1 MLRSY
6 DLTLVLNKKYKSK
19 NNIYWEEIKKM
30 ARKVEHEPVKKD
42 DREFFLALDQLSKER
57 KLDKD
62 LLIKSIEAGLSSAY
76 KKEMGESRTVVAKLN
91 EEAGRI
97 EYYAYQKVV
106 DGEPQE
112 DNELSLEEAHDIDP
126 NAKVGD
132 IIGEDITPI
141 KLSRIAAQTAKQ
153 VIMQRINE
161 AIREQIASE
170 MNDKE
175 GELVSAVVRRIESG
189 IVYVEITG
197 SQMEGVLGVSDQC
210 PTDDYHVGDIIKVFV
225 KRVRENAYGNTQ
237 VVVSRSCAGFVK
249 KLFEVEVPELKSG
262 LVKVKNIVREAGN
275 RTKMVVYTDDP
286 NLDALSSCIGIRG
299 ERVNSI
305 VGQLGGEKIDV
316 ILYTSNITEYIIRC
330 LNPLK
335 SVISIKVDEE
345 NKRAEVIVPDNK
357 LSLAIGKGGMNAKL
371 ASRLVGMKLDIRA
384 MSAITS
390 EFEDNGDQQ

>member
-1 MLRSY
+1 
-6 DLTLVLNKKYKSK
+6 
-19 NNIYWEEIKKM
+19 M
-30 ARKVEHEPVKKD
+30 ARKVEKEQVKRD

-57 KLDKD
+57 KLDKE

-97 EYYAYQKVV
+97 EYFAFQKVV
-106 DGEPQE
+106 EGEPQE

-161 AIREQIASE
+161 AIREQVANE

-175 GELVSAVVRRIESG
+175 GELVTAIIRRIEGG

-197 SQMEGVLGVSDQC
+197 SQMEGVMNVADQS
-210 PTDDYHVGDIIKVFV
+210 PTDDYHIGDVIKVFV
-225 KRVRENAYGNTQ
+225 KRVRENAFGNTQ

-286 NLDALSSCIGIRG
+286 NLDALSSCIGLRG

-335 SVISIKVDEE
+335 SVISVKVDEE
-345 NKRAEVIVPDNK
+345 AKRAEVIVADNK

-384 MSAITS
+384 MSSITDA
-390 EFEDNGDQQ
+390 ENIGE

>member
-1 MLRSY
+1 MLWSY

-345 NKRAEVIVPDNK
+345 NKRAEIVVPDNK
-357 LSLAIGKGGMNAKL
+357 LSLAIGKAGMNAKL

-384 MSAITS
+384 MSTITS
-390 EFEDNGDQQ
+390 DLDSIPGEE